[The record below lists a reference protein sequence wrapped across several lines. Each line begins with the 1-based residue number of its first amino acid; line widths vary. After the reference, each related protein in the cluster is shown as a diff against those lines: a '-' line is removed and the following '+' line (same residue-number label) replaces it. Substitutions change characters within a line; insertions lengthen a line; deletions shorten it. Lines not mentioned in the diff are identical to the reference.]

1 MEKLLS
7 RLRFLLILFPLIC
20 NAQSKY
26 AVFEVKGSPIHT
38 EASKK
43 GTLTKGA
50 VVRAGEVSLKNED
63 QLTLLNNKGEVFQL
77 KSPGKYAVS
86 NFEKFKMNEGKEGF
100 SSKYFAYVWREINSE
115 ENTKTNTGNIYRD
128 GLIDILISPADSI
141 STYMNKVVFTWAPIE
156 KASAH
161 YFFLKENATNS
172 ITKMKVEG
180 DSLTIFVGGNLLKK
194 GNVYSWGVSNEE
206 YPDFTRIKMN
216 QLNYL
221 DKNTYDTKKAELDS
235 FVKNLRKLGLS
246 EKEIT
251 EKLCTYFKFCE

>member
-7 RLRFLLILFPLIC
+7 RLGFLLILFPVLSS
-20 NAQSKY
+20 AQTKY
-26 AVFEVKGSPIHT
+26 AVFEVKGAPMHT

-43 GTLTKGA
+43 ATVAKGA
-50 VVRAGEVSLKNED
+50 VLKTGEVSLKNED

-86 NFEKFKMNEGKEGF
+86 SFEKHKMNEEKEGF
-100 SSKYFAYVWREINSE
+100 SSKYFAYVWREINSAE
-115 ENTKTNTGNIYRD
+115 SSKTNTGNIYRD
-128 GLIDILISPADSI
+128 GLLDILISPADSI
-141 STYMNKVVFTWAPIE
+141 STYKNKVVFTWSPVE
-156 KASAH
+156 KGSPH
-161 YFFLKENATNS
+161 YFFLKNKATNA

-180 DSLTIFVGGNLLKK
+180 ESLTLFAGGNLLEK
-194 GNVYSWGVSNEE
+194 GNVYEWGVSDEE

-221 DKNTYDTKKAELDS
+221 DKTAYDTKKAELDS
-235 FVKNLRKLGLS
+235 FVKNLRKLGFN

-251 EKLCTYFKFCE
+251 EKLCTFFKFCG